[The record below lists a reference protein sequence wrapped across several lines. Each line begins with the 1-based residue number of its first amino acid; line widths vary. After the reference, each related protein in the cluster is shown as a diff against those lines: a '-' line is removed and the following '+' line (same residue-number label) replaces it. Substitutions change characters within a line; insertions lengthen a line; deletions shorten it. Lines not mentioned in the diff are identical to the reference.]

1 MLKNTQNTTFIRLGM
16 SCKWTVPL
24 LCRLRS
30 SEHAVTNRNYL
41 FLLHDQFT
49 NGWHFGKSNGDVTHD
64 GRPRLV
70 KVNPTVVRFVRRAQ
84 KLEERFECRSPKF
97 AHINTHLHGIMNAVG
112 SSDVRCVLVEALAR
126 CVYSSLLT
134 AQTTLWLSDS
144 LISNSQASRLRLAS
158 EYFLN
163 KELKIT

>member
-1 MLKNTQNTTFIRLGM
+1 MDRTIVVPSQKLRTRRNKPQLFIPPPRSIYKRLA
-16 SCKWTVPL
+16 
-24 LCRLRS
+24 LR
-30 SEHAVTNRNYL
+30 
-41 FLLHDQFT
+41 QI
-49 NGWHFGKSNGDVTHD
+49 KGDVTHD
-64 GRPRLV
+64 GSPRLV
-70 KVNPTVVRFVRRAQ
+70 KVHPTVVRFVRRAQ

>member
-1 MLKNTQNTTFIRLGM
+1 MDRTIVVPSQKLRTRRNKPQLFIPPPRSIYKRLA
-16 SCKWTVPL
+16 
-24 LCRLRS
+24 LR
-30 SEHAVTNRNYL
+30 
-41 FLLHDQFT
+41 QI
-49 NGWHFGKSNGDVTHD
+49 KGDVTHD
-64 GRPRLV
+64 GSPRLV
-70 KVNPTVVRFVRRAQ
+70 KVHPTVVRFVRRAQ

-97 AHINTHLHGIMNAVG
+97 AHINTHLHGIMKAVG
-112 SSDVRCVLVEALAR
+112 SSGVRCVLVEALAR
-126 CVYSSLLT
+126 CVYSSLLTAQKYTSACRTT